1 MAGGHITHDGSMANL
16 EGLWYARQFKS
27 MPLAFKEVVPD
38 KVKGKSEWEL
48 LNMSV
53 EDVLK
58 ILATLTPEQID
69 EVKAHSSRSGKNIQ
83 KLGKFIVPY
92 TKHYS

>member
-1 MAGGHITHDGSMANL
+1 MLYLSLIHIFAKLFDYKDGWGHITHDGSMANL

-38 KVKGKSEWEL
+38 KVKGLSDWEL

-53 EDVLK
+53 EKVLK
-58 ILATLTPEQID
+58 TVSYTHLPRPTPDYLQTG
-69 EVKAHSSRSGKNIQ
+69 RRR
-83 KLGKFIVPY
+83 
-92 TKHYS
+92 